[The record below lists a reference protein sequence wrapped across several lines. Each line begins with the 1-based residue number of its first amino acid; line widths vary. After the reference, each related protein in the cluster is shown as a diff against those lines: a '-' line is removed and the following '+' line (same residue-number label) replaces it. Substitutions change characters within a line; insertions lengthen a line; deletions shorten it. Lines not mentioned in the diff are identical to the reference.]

1 MGPLDVLRH
10 SQPLMDWKDKP
21 ARFLVA
27 MPTRFN
33 VGLTPDDKS
42 R

>member
-1 MGPLDVLRH
+1 MGPLDVRRH
-10 SQPLMDWKDKP
+10 FQPLKDWKDQT